1 MKKVI
6 NNVNDIE
13 RELLEGLAAARPDI
27 VRKIGE
33 QNIIVRAVKN
43 PNKVAIVSGGGSG
56 HEPAHAGYV
65 GYGMLDCAIAGNIF
79 TSPPVS
85 AVFKGISEVATKKG
99 VLCIVKNYTGDVM
112 SFDLAIDMAKS
123 KGIKADRVIV
133 DDDIAAPDNLVG
145 RRGVAGTV
153 LVHKIAGAAAE
164 AGAEL
169 DVIKEVAQRA
179 VNNTR
184 TIGVALNPCTV
195 PAVGKPGFEIPD
207 AEMEFGIGIHGE
219 PGIRQEQITSAD
231 GIARKMLDKLLSHI
245 DYAGNDV
252 VVMVN
257 GMGATPMMELLIVN
271 RFVNAYLYR
280 NGVIVHDTLVGNY
293 MTSIDMSG
301 FSITL
306 LKLDDNLCAFYD
318 ASADTFAFKK
328 Y

>member
-13 RELLEGLAAARPDI
+13 RELLEGIAAAAPKI
-27 VRKIGE
+27 IRKLGD
-33 QNIIVRAVKN
+33 QNIIVRANLNDK
-43 PNKVAIVSGGGSG
+43 KVAVVSGGGAG
-56 HEPAHAGYV
+56 HEPAHSGYV
-65 GYGMLDCAIAGNIF
+65 GYGMLDCAISGNIF

-99 VLCIVKNYTGDVM
+99 VLCIVKNYTGDIM
-112 SFDLAIDMAKS
+112 SFDLAIDMARS

-133 DDDIAAPDNLVG
+133 DDDIAITDNLVG

-164 AGAEL
+164 AGADLE
-169 DVIKEVAQRA
+169 VVKEVAQRTID
-179 VNNTR
+179 NIR

-195 PAVGKPGFEIPD
+195 PAVGKPGFEIPES
-207 AEMEFGIGIHGE
+207 EMEFGIGIHGE
-219 PGIRQEQITSAD
+219 PGIRQEKITSAD
-231 GIARKMLDKLLSHI
+231 GIARKMLDKILSHI

-252 VVMVN
+252 VVMIN

-271 RFVNAYLYR
+271 KFVNAYLYR
-280 NGVIVHDTLVGNY
+280 NGVKVHDTLVGNY
-293 MTSIDMSG
+293 MTSIDMAG

-306 LKLDDNLCAFYD
+306 LKLDDNLAAFYD
-318 ASADTFAFKK
+318 SPAETFSFKK
-328 Y
+328 